1 MEKKVILWWFVYLGS
16 VAVATE
22 DSCLSTNE
30 VNNCDK
36 LKERTFVMIKP
47 DAVQRGLVGEIIARF
62 ERKGFQLS
70 AMKFA
75 QANKE
80 LLELHY
86 EEHKDRPFFPP
97 LVEYMLSG
105 PVVAMVWEGKGVV
118 NGGRKLL
125 GATNPTEAA
134 AGTIRGD
141 LAMETG
147 RNLSHASDSY
157 ESAQREIKLW
167 FGAQLVMWEADLHK
181 WVHE

>member
-1 MEKKVILWWFVYLGS
+1 MGIKVTLSLLVCLVGL
-16 VAVATE
+16 VATE
-22 DSCLSTNE
+22 DSCLETNN

-36 LKERTFVMIKP
+36 HTERTFVILKP

-70 AMKFA
+70 AMKFV
-75 QANKE
+75 QPDKD

-86 EEHKDRPFFPP
+86 DEHKDRPFFPS
-97 LVEYMLSG
+97 LVEYMMSG
-105 PVVAMVWEGKGVV
+105 PVVAMVWQGKGVV
-118 NGGRKLL
+118 KGGRKLL
-125 GATNPTEAA
+125 GATNPLEAA

-147 RNLSHASDSY
+147 RNLCHASDSDD
-157 ESAQREIKLW
+157 SAVREIKLW
-167 FGAQLVMWEADLHK
+167 FGAQLVMWESDRHK